1 MPNSTLPPANEKAH
15 EIARKIANE
24 RPLRKEPN
32 APDAYVTGGFNQI
45 SGREGPRNPAVAGTG
60 WPTSTQG

>member
-24 RPLRKEPN
+24 RPLKKERN
-32 APDAYVTGGFNQI
+32 APDAYVTGGFNQFA
-45 SGREGPRNPAVAGTG
+45 GREPLQVQATPGTG
-60 WPTSTQG
+60 WPAGTKG